1 MSSRPSERFI
11 IFLVGAI
18 QFVNIL
24 DFMMVMPLGP
34 DFAKGLGIATSQ
46 IGTIGGSYTAAAAVS
61 GIVGSF
67 FLDRFDRRSALA
79 VAMLGLCI
87 GTALGAC
94 ATDLYTLVG
103 ARIVAGIFGG
113 PATSLSFSVIADIIP
128 AERRGKAMGA
138 VMGSFAVA
146 SVVGLPVGLELARQ
160 GGWRLPF
167 LVVAA
172 LGLCIAAAAV
182 WTLPPLR
189 IHLEHR
195 KTMPDLGLL
204 PLLRNPLVLL
214 SGLTASLVMAGS
226 FIVIPNISAFV
237 QHNLGFP
244 RASLGSLYLT
254 GGIVSFFVTR
264 IGGRLCDRFGPAAV
278 GASGALLLIVV
289 VYAAFCTSPPPL
301 PVLGLFPCFFLA
313 MGLRNVAYQTLTSM
327 VPKPAERARF
337 MSLQS
342 AVAHMASAVGA
353 FTSSQLLVELPDL
366 RLEGMPKV
374 AAVSIALTALVPLL
388 LWRVQAGVRATHT
401 QVVQ

>member
-1 MSSRPSERFI
+1 MPSRPSERTI
-11 IFLVGAI
+11 VFLVGAI

-61 GIVGSF
+61 GIAGSF
-67 FLDRFDRRSALA
+67 FLDRFDRRIALA

-87 GTALGAC
+87 GTALGAF
-94 ATDLYTLVG
+94 ATGLGTLIA
-103 ARIVAGIFGG
+103 ARVVAGMFGG
-113 PATSLSFSVIADIIP
+113 PATSLSFSVIADVIP
-128 AERRGKAMGA
+128 VERRGKAMGA
-138 VMGSFAVA
+138 VMGAFAAA
-146 SVVGLPVGLELARQ
+146 SVLGLPLGLELARQ

-167 LVVAA
+167 LAVAC

-182 WTLPPLR
+182 WTLPPLNLH
-189 IHLEHR
+189 IEAR
-195 KTMPDLGLL
+195 KTLPDPGLA

-214 SGLTASLVMAGS
+214 SCLTAAVVMAGS
-226 FIVIPNISAFV
+226 FIVIPNISTFV

-244 RASLGSLYLT
+244 RKNLGFLYLF

-264 IGGRLCDRFGPAAV
+264 LGGRLCDRFGPARVGTV
-278 GASGALLLIVV
+278 GAVLLIAV
-289 VYAAFCTSPPPL
+289 VYTAFGSEPVPL
-301 PVLGLFPCFFLA
+301 PVLALFPFFFLA

-327 VPKPAERARF
+327 VPQPQERARF

-342 AVAHMASAVGA
+342 AVAHMASAAGA

-374 AAVSIALTALVPLL
+374 AAVSMTLTALVPLL
-388 LWRVQAGVRATHT
+388 LHRVQAGVRAPKP
-401 QVVQ
+401 Q